1 MLKNFTIKC
10 VLRDIHEE
18 HLSLEKADNQQ
29 SNFTYELQN
38 FEKGT
43 KAFVKKDFFEKLN
56 IIT

>member
-1 MLKNFTIKC
+1 MLKNFTIEC
-10 VLRDIHEE
+10 FLRDIHEE

-43 KAFVKKDFFEKLN
+43 KAFVKKDFFE
-56 IIT
+56 